1 MTRNPI
7 GEALYFLILAAAT
20 VRDTYRATRDRVE
33 LWLGA
38 SRNPDD
44 PDESDAEAASPVAD
58 YRSNA

>member
-1 MTRNPI
+1 VTRLADLI
-7 GEALYFLILAAAT
+7 GAALCGPLIWCLEAKGRITDAL
-20 VRDTYRATRDRVE
+20 E

-44 PDESDAEAASPVAD
+44 PDESDAAAASPVAD